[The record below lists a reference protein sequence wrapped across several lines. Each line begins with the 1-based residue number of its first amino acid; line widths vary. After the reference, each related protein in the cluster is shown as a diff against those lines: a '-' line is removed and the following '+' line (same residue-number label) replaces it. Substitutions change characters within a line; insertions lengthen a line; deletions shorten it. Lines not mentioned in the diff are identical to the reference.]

1 MDRAEQLAL
10 VSGMAAD
17 QWGLVTAAQA
27 KTLGVSGV
35 QLMRLT
41 EAGLLESVGRGVYAL
56 PAVGMPQHLEI
67 KVAWL
72 RLQPG
77 VPAWER
83 PLGGRDSG
91 VVSHA
96 SACQLHDLGD
106 IPAPEAE
113 ISVPRRRTTTEAF
126 VRLRT
131 ATVDA
136 ADITVVDG
144 LPVTTAARTIVDLLH
159 AKADGGHIGGV
170 IVDAERRDLLDL
182 GTLAEAVQPYARR
195 YGLPAAATGHDLIE
209 HLADQAG
216 RSLHA
221 QEVAR
226 ASEDALALG
235 AHLGLLNGSAILAR
249 YLSAHTRETEG
260 ILARYLNAQAHS
272 ADALKPF
279 GQAAA
284 AQALEPLLD
293 GITKQQFGSW
303 AVHDDAMPRLFPQFK
318 LDAFQMKTPSP
329 FAEVLKDAMAPSGLK
344 EVLQRATLPGS
355 ILPALKAPSVL
366 SPQAR
371 KLQQGAVVPKTTVNH
386 AARALQ
392 QLEARPAD
400 TAQEPDADEVSLPE
414 GDEPKKLKDTPPP
427 G

>member
-10 VSGMAAD
+10 VTGVAAD

-77 VPAWER
+77 VPAWKR

-106 IPAPEAE
+106 IPAPETE
-113 ISVPRRRTTTEAF
+113 ISVPRRRTTTEPF

-131 ATVDA
+131 APVDA
-136 ADITVVDG
+136 ADITLVDG
-144 LPVTTAARTIVDLLH
+144 LPVTTPARTIVDLLH

-182 GTLAEAVQPYARR
+182 DTLADAVQPYARK
-195 YGLPAAATGHDLIE
+195 YGLPAVATGHDLIE

-216 RSLHA
+216 RSLHS

-226 ASEDALALG
+226 AGEDALALG
-235 AHLGLLNGSAILAR
+235 AQLGLLNGSAILAR
-249 YLSAHTRETEG
+249 YLNAHTREPKD
-260 ILARYLNAQAHS
+260 ILARYLNAQAH
-272 ADALKPF
+272 AAEALTPF

-284 AQALEPLLD
+284 AQAVEPWLS
-293 GITKQQFGSW
+293 GITKQQLGGW
-303 AVHDDAMPRLFPQFK
+303 TALDDALPRLLPHLSGLNAFK
-318 LDAFQMKTPSP
+318 PKTPSP
-329 FAEVLKDAMAPSGLK
+329 FAGALKDAFATPGLK
-344 EVLQRATLPGS
+344 EALRRATLPGS
-355 ILPALKAPSVL
+355 VLPALKPPSVL
-366 SPQAR
+366 SPEAR
-371 KLQQGAVVPKTTVNH
+371 RVLQGAAVPKSTVNH

-392 QLEARPAD
+392 QLEAKAAD
-400 TAQEPDADEVSLPE
+400 TAQESDGASLPDGE
-414 GDEPKKLKDTPPP
+414 ESKELKGTQEPD
-427 G
+427 

>member
-10 VSGMAAD
+10 VMGVAAD

-56 PAVGMPQHLEI
+56 PAVGMPQHLEV

-113 ISVPRRRTTTEAF
+113 ISVPRRRTTTEPF

-131 ATVDA
+131 APVDA

-144 LPVTTAARTIVDLLH
+144 LPVTTPARTIVDLLH

-182 GTLAEAVQPYARR
+182 DALAEAVQPYARK
-195 YGLPAAATGHDLIE
+195 YGLSAAATGHDLIE

-216 RSLHA
+216 RSLHS

-226 ASEDALALG
+226 AGEDALALG
-235 AHLGLLNGSAILAR
+235 AQLGLLNGSAILAR
-249 YLSAHTRETEG
+249 YLNAHPRETGG
-260 ILARYLNAQAHS
+260 ILARYLNAQAHPT
-272 ADALKPF
+272 DAVKPF

-284 AQALEPLLD
+284 AQAFEPLLS

-303 AVHDDAMPRLFPQFK
+303 GVLDDAMPRLFPQFK

-329 FAEVLKDAMAPSGLK
+329 FAGVLKDAFVTPGLK
-344 EVLQRATLPGS
+344 EALRQATLPGS
-355 ILPALKAPSVL
+355 VLSALTQPSVL
-366 SPQAR
+366 SPEAR
-371 KLQQGAVVPKTTVNH
+371 RALHGAAVPKSTVNH

-392 QLEARPAD
+392 QLAPEADD
-400 TAQEPDADEVSLPE
+400 TAQEPEEASLPD
-414 GDEPKKLKDTPPP
+414 GDDPKELKHSPPP